1 MSMNDDI
8 WGDPVRF
15 PAVTELDRE
24 HIERAAIVAWPAI
37 MDQGWAWVELQPN
50 DGTRYQIAIMWSQI
64 TDAYQFASSMGPMAA
79 WSGRDV
85 MHPDY
90 ALSHYVTDPQG
101 TWTATVFALFLNAL
115 GAELASHS

>member
-8 WGDPVRF
+8 WADPVRF

-24 HIERAAIVAWPAI
+24 HIERAAIRACLAI
-37 MDQGWAWVELQPN
+37 ADEGWAWVNLQPS
-50 DGTRYQIAIMWSQI
+50 DGTVYLIAVIEGGAG
-64 TDAYQFASSMGPMAA
+64 DYLFASSMGPMAA

-115 GAELASHS
+115 GAELASRA